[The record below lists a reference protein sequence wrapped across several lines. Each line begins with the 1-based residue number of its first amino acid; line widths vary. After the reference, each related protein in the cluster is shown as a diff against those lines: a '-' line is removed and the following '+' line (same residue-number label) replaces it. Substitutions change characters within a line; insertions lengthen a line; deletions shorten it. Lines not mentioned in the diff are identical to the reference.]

1 MTDDFIRYGTTGGI
15 YAAYPDE
22 IASIFVEYYMRQG
35 GSKLIIL
42 LNSLKN
48 GIEQQERALEF
59 IKQYIDFFRQWAYRR
74 ADGDKELLQEID
86 NYIKG
91 LYEWLKQGKEKGQLD
106 DIEHQ
111 RLKAQKESLTEK
123 LYDHIPERLISGGQ
137 TSIEQLLNDIQNY
150 EYAIDYP
157 PTPSFKWQNG
167 EIERLGLISERI
179 KLLMRLIKKIY
190 SECAAKYHYLH
201 HLQEI
206 VFDIASYTGVLELSR
221 DKYDWKIVDNNIEE
235 YKRWFNIHLSN
246 IKELRQELR
255 EADKTE
261 QKRLQEII
269 SSLKRYKESGDKSA
283 LPPIRSLSDLLYKY
297 KYQCTEK
304 SVDVIIQLRRAV
316 RSDAGYYSE
325 LLNILSSDEFLED
338 LEKVKSYVSARTE
351 QGEKKKRGRPTKYSD
366 KTRKLMIKAHSQ
378 FYKETQDSKAAWN
391 KVAALYGA
399 KNGESARKAC
409 ANYKKKL
416 EKST

>member
-1 MTDDFIRYGTTGGI
+1 MTDDFIRYGTTGGMD
-15 YAAYPDE
+15 AAYPDE

-35 GSKLIIL
+35 GSKPIIL
-42 LNSLKN
+42 LNSQKN
-48 GIEQQERALEF
+48 RIEQQERALEF

-74 ADGDKELLQEID
+74 ADGDKELLHEID
-86 NYIKG
+86 NYING

-111 RLKAQKESLTEK
+111 RLKAQKKSLTDK

-157 PTPSFKWQNG
+157 LTPSFKWQNG

-201 HLQEI
+201 YLGKI
-206 VFDIASYTGVLELSR
+206 VGDISSYTGVLELSR

-235 YKRWFNIHLSN
+235 YKRRFYRQHLPKL
-246 IKELRQELR
+246 KELRQGLR
-255 EADKTE
+255 EADKTD

-269 SSLKRYKESGDKSA
+269 SALKRYKESGDKSA

-297 KYQCTEK
+297 KDQCTEK

-316 RSDAGYYSE
+316 RHEAGYYSE
-325 LLNILSSDEFLED
+325 LLDNLSSDEFLED
-338 LEKVKSYVSARTE
+338 LENVKSYVSAKTE
-351 QGEKKKRGRPTKYSD
+351 QGEKKKRGRTKKYTVEQMERVRASFVKYS
-366 KTRKLMIKAHSQ
+366 
-378 FYKETQDSKAAWN
+378 ETHDTKGAWNLAAEKHNIESGKAAEMACRRYLNQN
-391 KVAALYGA
+391 K
-399 KNGESARKAC
+399 
-409 ANYKKKL
+409 
-416 EKST
+416 